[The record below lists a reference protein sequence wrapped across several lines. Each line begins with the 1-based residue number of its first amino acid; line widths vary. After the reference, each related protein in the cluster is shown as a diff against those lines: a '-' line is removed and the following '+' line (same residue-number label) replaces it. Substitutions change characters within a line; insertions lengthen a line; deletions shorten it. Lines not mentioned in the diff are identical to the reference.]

1 VGLDV
6 SAASSAV
13 GRENWVHPALAFCRV
28 MSGNAVAGG
37 AESVPGRI
45 LQASLYLF
53 SFLYPFMMLVC
64 CELIADR
71 SGKPVSWDTYVWMGI
86 YVTMAVVPFTVK
98 SCYSQD
104 AGRVLDGLDRESKL
118 RDQALMR
125 KYVPRVGDTRIVH
138 QGEEGT
144 IYFWVTRLV
153 AIGLTAG
160 PQLMFTLYYYTFFL
174 APAMEAVAGRE
185 TTQRDTFLDSQFLLR
200 GEGLSE
206 DLIWG
211 LSGPGVMIIMGALH
225 LVRTQ
230 LVWFAHMEV
239 LFIAAAWVET
249 CCEAVV
255 TFKRALREAAGLPEI
270 VGIGALQR
278 ARSLA
283 GLADTTLKR
292 ELISP
297 TTIRCRDDFADGSG
311 LRSREGE
318 QDVDGGQFAAE
329 SDVTSDLETSLNA
342 FSNLRV
348 GVNTLNALL
357 AIPMGLTLIIFL
369 CYFLIVAAISVT
381 GRAGDAQWI
390 VVFISVVI
398 AIATVAL
405 LFYMGR
411 VGDDW
416 KDTTMDIGS
425 VETTFAI
432 VDTFGETKAKYI
444 QESVHRTE
452 VGFEILHVVISSQSI
467 MYLVVYLTIVA
478 VSSGLF
484 TSGALDE
491 FS

>member
-1 VGLDV
+1 
-6 SAASSAV
+6 
-13 GRENWVHPALAFCRV
+13 
-28 MSGNAVAGG
+28 
-37 AESVPGRI
+37 
-45 LQASLYLF
+45 
-53 SFLYPFMMLVC
+53 
-64 CELIADR
+64 
-71 SGKPVSWDTYVWMGI
+71 
-86 YVTMAVVPFTVK
+86 
-98 SCYSQD
+98 
-104 AGRVLDGLDRESKL
+104 
-118 RDQALMR
+118 
-125 KYVPRVGDTRIVH
+125 
-138 QGEEGT
+138 
-144 IYFWVTRLV
+144 
-153 AIGLTAG
+153 
-160 PQLMFTLYYYTFFL
+160 
-174 APAMEAVAGRE
+174 
-185 TTQRDTFLDSQFLLR
+185 
-200 GEGLSE
+200 
-206 DLIWG
+206 
-211 LSGPGVMIIMGALH
+211 
-225 LVRTQ
+225 
-230 LVWFAHMEV
+230 
-239 LFIAAAWVET
+239 
-249 CCEAVV
+249 
-255 TFKRALREAAGLPEI
+255 
-270 VGIGALQR
+270 
-278 ARSLA
+278 
-283 GLADTTLKR
+283 
-292 ELISP
+292 
-297 TTIRCRDDFADGSG
+297 
-311 LRSREGE
+311 
-318 QDVDGGQFAAE
+318 
-329 SDVTSDLETSLNA
+329 LNA